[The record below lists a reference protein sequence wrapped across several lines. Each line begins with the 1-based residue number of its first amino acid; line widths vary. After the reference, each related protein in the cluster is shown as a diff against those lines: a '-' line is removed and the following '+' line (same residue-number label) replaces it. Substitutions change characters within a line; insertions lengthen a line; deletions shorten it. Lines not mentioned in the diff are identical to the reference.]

1 MHVENDIINV
11 SPIIKNR
18 NFYPG
23 KENNC
28 GNDYIMIILYD
39 DHLGDTI
46 ISGNIDLS
54 ENIMM
59 ESRYLVLSSLKI
71 GLHTSDTKYRI

>member
-11 SPIIKNR
+11 SPIRKNR
-18 NFYPG
+18 NFYPR

-28 GNDYIMIILYD
+28 VNDSIMIILYD

-59 ESRYLVLSSLKI
+59 ESRYLVLSSLQI